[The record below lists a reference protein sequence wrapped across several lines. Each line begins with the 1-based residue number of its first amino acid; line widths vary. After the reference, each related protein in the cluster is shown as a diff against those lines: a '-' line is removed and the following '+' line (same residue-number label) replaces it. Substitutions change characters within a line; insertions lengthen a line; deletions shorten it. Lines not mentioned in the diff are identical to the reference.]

1 MNKHIVAGIFA
12 LLLPW
17 LIFTVVISLNG
28 SGVDLEEIRNSA
40 MQFDVQKKSSVSKPP
55 PPKKPEPPQ
64 RQQREP
70 LPTLSAS
77 DVDSSLGMLGLDFGM
92 PSMSQTGFSELGGD
106 DLLGSGADTA
116 MDKDSV
122 DIPPRAVRRAPIVYP
137 ELARQQGISGYVT
150 MSVLIDEEGNV
161 EDVRILESNPPEIFD
176 LKAESTVRMWK
187 FSPASYDGKAV
198 KVWATQQ
205 IAFKLE

>member
-1 MNKHIVAGIFA
+1 MNKHIVAGFIA
-12 LLLPW
+12 LLRPR

-40 MQFDVQKKSSVSKPP
+40 LQFDVQKQSSVSKPP
-55 PPKKPEPPQ
+55 PPKKPEPPK
-64 RQQREP
+64 RQDREP
-70 LPTLSAS
+70 LPTLSAG
-77 DVDSSLGMLGLDFGM
+77 DVDSSLGSLGLDFGM

>member
-28 SGVDLEEIRNSA
+28 SGVDLEEIRNAA

-55 PPKKPEPPQ
+55 PPKKPEPPK
-64 RQQREP
+64 RQEREA

-77 DVDSSLGMLGLDFGM
+77 DVDSSLVSLGLDFGM
-92 PSMSQTGFSELGGD
+92 PSMSQSDFAELGGD

-150 MSVLIDEEGNV
+150 MSVLVDEEGNV

-198 KVWATQQ
+198 KVWATQR